1 MNAATQESKLHVFFS
16 TIKSMQTVTTSGGRI
31 LFVNGTYYTKDE
43 EEIQF
48 LNEMA
53 RKNRGIYVQQDML
66 TISEADRDPMQA
78 LKNKVR
84 AEIMAEMQGHVNP
97 ENDRGTSVQG
107 NLNPASTRDMAAVAA
122 GGDATQLHNQVSKL
136 VAGATKK

>member
-1 MNAATQESKLHVFFS
+1 MTAATQEPKLHVFFS
-16 TIKSMQTVTTSGGRI
+16 TIKSMQTITPSGGRI
-31 LFVNGTYYTKDE
+31 LFVSGTYYTKDE

-53 RKNRGIYVQQDML
+53 RKNRGVYTQPDML

-78 LKNKVR
+78 LRNKVR
-84 AEIMAEMQGHVNP
+84 AEIMAEMQGHLNP

-107 NLNPASTRDMAAVAA
+107 NLNPASTRDMAPVAA